1 METASLMTILL
12 VVTVSNADEICIGY
26 QSTNS
31 TETVNTLTENNVPV
45 THAKELLHT
54 EHNGMLCATSLG
66 HPLILDTCTIEGLIY
81 GNPSCDLLLGGREW
95 SYIVERPSAVNGLCY
110 PGNVQNLEELRSLF
124 SSARSYQRIQIFP
137 DTIWNV
143 SYSGTSKACSDSFY
157 RSMRWLTQ
165 KNNNYPIQDA
175 QYTNN
180 QEKNIL
186 FMWGINHPPTDTAQT
201 NLYTRTDT
209 TTSVATEEINRTFKP
224 LIGPRPLVNG
234 LMGRINYYWS
244 VLKPGQTLRIKS
256 NGNLIAPW
264 YGHILSRES
273 HGRILRT
280 DLKRGSCTEQ
290 CQTEKG
296 GLNPT
301 SPLQNVSKYAF
312 GNCSKYIG
320 IKSLKLAVGLRKV
333 PCRSSRGLFGAIAG
347 FIEGGW
353 SGLVAGWYGFQH
365 SNDQGV
371 GMAADRDSTQKA
383 SDKITSKLNNIVGK
397 TIKRYEIL
405 DHEFSEVGTRI
416 SMINT
421 KIDDQIQDIWAYN
434 AEFIVLLENQKTMDE
449 HDANVNNLYNNQT
462 TAGGSNAVEDGKG
475 CFELY
480 HKCDDQ
486 CMESIR
492 NGTYNRR
499 KYQEESKLER
509 QKIEGA
515 KPESEGTQ
523 EILII
528 YLSVASSMVIARGFV
543 ALELWAMSIVSCR
556 CNICI

>member
-1 METASLMTILL
+1 METVSLMTILL
-12 VVTVSNADEICIGY
+12 VATVSNADKICIGY

-31 TETVNTLTENNVPV
+31 TETVDTLTENNVPV

-66 HPLILDTCTIEGLIY
+66 NPLILDTCTIEGLIY
-81 GNPSCDLLLGGREW
+81 GNPSCDPLLGGREW

-110 PGNVQNLEELRSLF
+110 PGSVENLEELRSLF

-165 KNNNYPIQDA
+165 KNNAYPIQDA

-186 FMWGINHPPTDTAQT
+186 FMWGINHPPTETAQT

-209 TTSVATEEINRTFKP
+209 TTSVATEEINRIFKP

-244 VLKPGQTLRIKS
+244 VLKPGQTLPIKS
-256 NGNLIAPW
+256 DGNLTAPW

-273 HGRILRT
+273 HGRILNT
-280 DLKRGSCTEQ
+280 DLKRGSCTVQ

-296 GLNPT
+296 GLNT
-301 SPLQNVSKYAF
+301 TLSFQNVSKYAF

-320 IKSLKLAVGLRKV
+320 IKSLKLAVGLRNV
-333 PCRSSRGLFGAIAG
+333 PSRYSRGLFGAIAG

-353 SGLVAGWYGFQH
+353 SGLVDGWYGFQH

-383 SDKITSKLNNIVGK
+383 IDKITSKVNNIVDK
-397 TIKRYEIL
+397 MNKQYEII
-405 DHEFSEVGTRI
+405 DHEFSEVETRLN
-416 SMINT
+416 MINN
-421 KIDDQIQDIWAYN
+421 KVDDQIQDIWAYN
-434 AEFIVLLENQKTMDE
+434 AELLVLLENQKTLDE
-449 HDANVNNLYNNQT
+449 HDSNVNNLYNKVKR
-462 TAGGSNAVEDGKG
+462 ALGSNAVEDGKG

-480 HKCDDQ
+480 HKCDNQ
-486 CMESIR
+486 CMETIR

-509 QKIEGA
+509 QKIEGV
-515 KPESEGTQ
+515 KLESEGTYK
-523 EILII
+523 ILTI
-528 YLSVASSMVIARGFV
+528 YSTVASSLVIAMGF
-543 ALELWAMSIVSCR
+543 AAFLFWAMSNRSCR

>member
-1 METASLMTILL
+1 METVSLITILL
-12 VVTVSNADEICIGY
+12 VATVSNADKICIGY

-31 TETVNTLTENNVPV
+31 TETVDTLTENNVPV

-66 HPLILDTCTIEGLIY
+66 QPLILDTCTIEGLIY
-81 GNPSCDLLLGGREW
+81 GNPSCDLSLEGREW
-95 SYIVERPSAVNGLCY
+95 SYIVERPSAVHGLCY
-110 PGNVQNLEELRSLF
+110 PGKVEDLEELRSLF

-143 SYSGTSKACSDSFY
+143 SYDGTSTACSGSFY
-157 RSMRWLTQ
+157 RSMRWLTR
-165 KNNNYPIQDA
+165 KDGNYPIQDA

-180 QEKNIL
+180 QGKNIL
-186 FMWGINHPPTDTAQT
+186 FMWGINHPPTDETQRE
-201 NLYTRTDT
+201 LYTRTDT
-209 TTSVATEEINRTFKP
+209 TTSVATEEINRIFKP

-244 VLKPGQTLRIKS
+244 ILKPGQTLRIKS
-256 NGNLIAPW
+256 DGNLIAPW
-264 YGHILSRES
+264 YGHILSGES
-273 HGRILRT
+273 HGRILKT
-280 DLKRGSCTEQ
+280 DLKKGSCTVQ

-296 GLNPT
+296 GLNTTLPF
-301 SPLQNVSKYAF
+301 QNVSKYAF

-320 IKSLKLAVGLRKV
+320 IKSLKLAVGLRNV
-333 PCRSSRGLFGAIAG
+333 PSRSSRGLLGAIAG
-347 FIEGGW
+347 FIERGW
-353 SGLVAGWYGFQH
+353 PGLVAGWYGFQH

-383 SDKITSKLNNIVGK
+383 IDKITSKVNNIVDK
-397 TIKRYEIL
+397 MYKQYEIIDL
-405 DHEFSEVGTRI
+405 EFSEVETRI
-416 SMINT
+416 NMINN

-434 AEFIVLLENQKTMDE
+434 AELIVLLDNQKTLDE
-449 HDANVNNLYNNQT
+449 HDANVNNLYNKIKR
-462 TAGGSNAVEDGKG
+462 ALGSNAVEDGKG

-486 CMESIR
+486 CMETIR

-509 QKIEGA
+509 QKIEGV
-515 KPESEGTQ
+515 KLESEGTYK
-523 EILII
+523 ILSI
-528 YLSVASSMVIARGFV
+528 YSTVASSLVIAMGSAAF
-543 ALELWAMSIVSCR
+543 LFWAMSNGSCR
-556 CNICI
+556 CNSCI

>member
-1 METASLMTILL
+1 MDTVSLITILL
-12 VVTVSNADEICIGY
+12 PSTVSIADKICIGY

-31 TETVNTLTENNVPV
+31 TETVNTLTQNNVPV
-45 THAKELLHT
+45 THAVELLHT
-54 EHNGMLCATSLG
+54 QHNGMLCATSLG
-66 HPLILDTCTIEGLIY
+66 QPLILDTCTIEGLIY
-81 GNPSCDLLLGGREW
+81 GNPSCDPLPEEREW
-95 SYIVERPSAVNGLCY
+95 SYIIERPSAVNGLCY
-110 PGNVQNLEELRSLF
+110 PGNVENLKELMSLF
-124 SSARSYQRIQIFP
+124 SSAGSYQKNPIFP

-143 SYSGTSKACSDSFY
+143 SYYGTSDTCSGSFY
-157 RSMRWLTQ
+157 RNVRWLTR
-165 KNNNYPIQDA
+165 KDGNYPTQDA

-180 QEKNIL
+180 QGNNIL
-186 FMWGINHPPTDTAQT
+186 FMWGINNPPTDDTQR
-201 NLYTRTDT
+201 NLYTITDT
-209 TTSVATEEINRTFKP
+209 TTSVATEEINRIFKP

-256 NGNLIAPW
+256 DGNLVAPW
-264 YGHILSRES
+264 YGYILSGES

-280 DLKRGSCTEQ
+280 DLKRGSCTVQ

-296 GLNPT
+296 GLNTTLPF
-301 SPLQNVSKYAF
+301 QNVSKYAF
-312 GNCSKYIG
+312 GNCSKYIAM
-320 IKSLKLAVGLRKV
+320 KSLKLAVGLRNV
-333 PCRSSRGLFGAIAG
+333 PSRSSRGLCGAIAG

-383 SDKITSKLNNIVGK
+383 VDKITSKVNNIVAK
-397 TIKRYEIL
+397 MYKPYEIIGL
-405 DHEFSEVGTRI
+405 EFSEVETRI
-416 SMINT
+416 NMINH

-434 AEFIVLLENQKTMDE
+434 AESIVLLDNQKTLDE
-449 HDANVNNLYNNQT
+449 HDANVNNLYNKVKR
-462 TAGGSNAVEDGKG
+462 ALGSNAVEDGKG

-480 HKCDDQ
+480 HKRDDQ
-486 CMESIR
+486 CMETIR

-509 QKIEGA
+509 QKIEGV
-515 KPESEGTQ
+515 KQESEGTYK
-523 EILII
+523 IVSI
-528 YLSVASSMVIARGFV
+528 YSTVASSLVIAMGF
-543 ALELWAMSIVSCR
+543 AAFLFWAMSNGSCR

>member
-1 METASLMTILL
+1 METVSLITILL
-12 VVTVSNADEICIGY
+12 VATVSNADKICIGY

-31 TETVNTLTENNVPV
+31 TETVDTLTENNVPV

-66 HPLILDTCTIEGLIY
+66 QPLILDTCTIEGLIY
-81 GNPSCDLLLGGREW
+81 GNPSCDLSLEGREW

-143 SYSGTSKACSDSFY
+143 SYDGTSTACSGSFY
-157 RSMRWLTQ
+157 RSMRWLTR
-165 KNNNYPIQDA
+165 KNGDYPTQDA

-180 QEKNIL
+180 QGKNIL
-186 FMWGINHPPTDTAQT
+186 FMWGINHPPTDDTQR

-209 TTSVATEEINRTFKP
+209 TTSVATEEINRIFKP

-234 LMGRINYYWS
+234 LMGRIDYYWS

-256 NGNLIAPW
+256 DGNLIAPW

-273 HGRILRT
+273 HGRILTT
-280 DLKRGSCTEQ
+280 DLKRGSCTVQ
-290 CQTEKG
+290 CQREKG
-296 GLNPT
+296 GLHT
-301 SPLQNVSKYAF
+301 ALPLQNVSKYAI

-320 IKSLKLAVGLRKV
+320 IKSLKLAVGLRNV
-333 PCRSSRGLFGAIAG
+333 PSRSSRGLFGAIAG

-353 SGLVAGWYGFQH
+353 SGLVGGWYGFQH

-383 SDKITSKLNNIVGK
+383 IDKITSKVNNMVAK
-397 TIKRYEIL
+397 LYKQYEII

-416 SMINT
+416 NMSSN
-421 KIDDQIQDIWAYN
+421 KFDGQIQDIWAYN
-434 AEFIVLLENQKTMDE
+434 AESVVLLDNQKTRDE
-449 HDANVNNLYNNQT
+449 HDANPDNVYNKVKR
-462 TAGGSNAVEDGKG
+462 ASGSNAVEDGKG
-475 CFELY
+475 CFEQS
-480 HKCDDQ
+480 HKCNEE
-486 CMESIR
+486 CMETIR
-492 NGTYNRR
+492 NRTFNRR
-499 KYQEESKLER
+499 KYQAESKLER
-509 QKIEGA
+509 QKIEGVN
-515 KPESEGTQ
+515 Q
-523 EILII
+523 ELDRTCKVVSI
-528 YLSVASSMVIARGFV
+528 YSTVAWYRVIAMGFV
-543 ALELWAMSIVSCR
+543 AFLFGALYNGSCR

>member
-1 METASLMTILL
+1 MDTASLMTILL
-12 VVTVSNADEICIGY
+12 VVTVSNANEICIGY

-186 FMWGINHPPTDTAQT
+186 FMWGINHPPTDTTQT

-273 HGRILRT
+273 HGRILKT
-280 DLKRGSCTEQ
+280 DLKRGSCTVQ
-290 CQTEKG
+290 CQSKKD
-296 GLNPT
+296 GLNKT
-301 SPLQNVSKYAF
+301 LPLHQVSKYAF
-312 GNCSKYIG
+312 GNCSKYKG
-320 IKSLKLAVGLRKV
+320 IKSLKLADALRKV

-371 GMAADRDSTQKA
+371 CMAADRESTQKA
-383 SDKITSKLNNIVGK
+383 IDQITSKLNNIVGK
-397 TIKRYEIL
+397 TIKQYEIL
-405 DHEFSEVGTRI
+405 DHEFSEVETRLN
-416 SMINT
+416 MINN
-421 KIDDQIQDIWAYN
+421 KIHDQIQDIWAYN
-434 AEFIVLLENQKTMDE
+434 PEIIVLLENQKTMEE
-449 HDANVNNLYNNQT
+449 HDANVNNLYNKVKR
-462 TAGGSNAVEDGKG
+462 ALGSNAVEDGKG

-486 CMESIR
+486 CMETIR

-499 KYQEESKLER
+499 RYQEEWKLER

-515 KPESEGTQ
+515 KPESEGIYK
-523 EILII
+523 ILII

-543 ALELWAMSIVSCR
+543 ALLLWTMSNGSCR

>member
-1 METASLMTILL
+1 MEAVSLITIL
-12 VVTVSNADEICIGY
+12 VVATVSNADKICIGY

-31 TETVNTLTENNVPV
+31 TETVDTLTENNVPV

-81 GNPSCDLLLGGREW
+81 GNPSCDPLLGGREW

-110 PGNVQNLEELRSLF
+110 PGNVENLEELRSLF
-124 SSARSYQRIQIFP
+124 SSSRSYQRIQIFP

-165 KNNNYPIQDA
+165 KNNAYPTQDA

-180 QEKNIL
+180 QGKNIL
-186 FMWGINHPPTDTAQT
+186 FMWGINHPPTDAAQT

-209 TTSVATEEINRTFKP
+209 TTSVATEEMNRVFKP

-256 NGNLIAPW
+256 DGNLIAPW
-264 YGHILSRES
+264 YGHILSGES
-273 HGRILRT
+273 HGRILKT
-280 DLKRGSCTEQ
+280 DLKMGSCTVQ

-296 GLNPT
+296 GLNTTLPF
-301 SPLQNVSKYAF
+301 QNVSKYAF

-320 IKSLKLAVGLRKV
+320 VKSLKLAVGLRNV
-333 PCRSSRGLFGAIAG
+333 PSRSSRGLFGAIAG

-353 SGLVAGWYGFQH
+353 SGLIAGWYGFQH

-383 SDKITSKLNNIVGK
+383 VDKITSKVNNIVDK
-397 TIKRYEIL
+397 MNKQYEII
-405 DHEFSEVGTRI
+405 DHEFSEVETRLN
-416 SMINT
+416 MIND
-421 KIDDQIQDIWAYN
+421 KVDDQIQDIWAYN
-434 AEFIVLLENQKTMDE
+434 AELLVLLENQKTLDE
-449 HDANVNNLYNNQT
+449 HDANVNNLYNKVKR
-462 TAGGSNAVEDGKG
+462 ALGSNAVEDGRG

-480 HKCDDQ
+480 HKCDNH
-486 CMESIR
+486 CMETIR

-509 QKIEGA
+509 QKIEGV
-515 KPESEGTQ
+515 KLESEETYK
-523 EILII
+523 ILTI
-528 YLSVASSMVIARGFV
+528 YSTVASSLVIAMGF
-543 ALELWAMSIVSCR
+543 AAFLFWAMSNGSCR

>member
-1 METASLMTILL
+1 MDTVSLITILL
-12 VVTVSNADEICIGY
+12 IATVSNADKICIGY

-31 TETVNTLTENNVPV
+31 AETVDTLTENNVPV

-54 EHNGMLCATSLG
+54 EHNGMLGATSLG
-66 HPLILDTCTIEGLIY
+66 QPLILDTCTIEGLIY
-81 GNPSCDLLLGGREW
+81 GNPSCDLSLEGREW

-137 DTIWNV
+137 HTIWNV
-143 SYSGTSKACSDSFY
+143 SYYGTSTACSGSFY
-157 RSMRWLTQ
+157 KSMRWLTR
-165 KNNNYPIQDA
+165 KNGDYPIQDA

-180 QEKNIL
+180 QGKNIL
-186 FMWGINHPPTDTAQT
+186 FMWGINHPPTDTTQRD
-201 NLYTRTDT
+201 LYTRIDT
-209 TTSVATEEINRTFKP
+209 TTSVATEEINRVFKP

-234 LMGRINYYWS
+234 LMGRIDYYWS

-256 NGNLIAPW
+256 DGNLIAPW
-264 YGHILSRES
+264 FGHILSGES
-273 HGRILRT
+273 HGRILTT
-280 DLKRGSCTEQ
+280 DLKRGSCTVQ

-296 GLNPT
+296 GLN
-301 SPLQNVSKYAF
+301 SAQPLQNVSKYAF

-320 IKSLKLAVGLRKV
+320 IKSLKLAVGLRNV
-333 PCRSSRGLFGAIAG
+333 RSRYSRGLFGAIAG

-383 SDKITSKLNNIVGK
+383 VDKITSKVNNIVAK
-397 TIKRYEIL
+397 LYKPYEIIDL
-405 DHEFSEVGTRI
+405 EFSVVGTRI
-416 SMINT
+416 IMSNN
-421 KIDDQIQDIWAYN
+421 KFDDQIQDIWAYN
-434 AEFIVLLENQKTMDE
+434 AESLVLLENQKTREEQDIKPDNE
-449 HDANVNNLYNNQT
+449 GNKVKRA
-462 TAGGSNAVEDGKG
+462 ACSNAVEDGKG
-475 CFELY
+475 CLELY

-486 CMESIR
+486 CMETIR

-499 KYQEESKLER
+499 ECQAESKLER
-509 QKIEGA
+509 QKMEGV
-515 KPESEGTQ
+515 KLESERTC
-523 EILII
+523 EILSI
-528 YLSVASSMVIARGFV
+528 YSTVASYRVIAMGSVAFLIG
-543 ALELWAMSIVSCR
+543 AMSNGSCR

>member
-1 METASLMTILL
+1 METVSLITIL
-12 VVTVSNADEICIGY
+12 VVATVSNADKICIGY

-31 TETVNTLTENNVPV
+31 TETVDTLTENNVPV
-45 THAKELLHT
+45 TNAKELLHT

-81 GNPSCDLLLGGREW
+81 GNPSCDPLLGGREW

-110 PGNVQNLEELRSLF
+110 PGNVENLEELRSLF
-124 SSARSYQRIQIFP
+124 SSSRSYQRIQIFP

-165 KNNNYPIQDA
+165 KNNAYPTQDA

-180 QEKNIL
+180 QGKNIL
-186 FMWGINHPPTDTAQT
+186 FMWGINHPPTDDVQT

-209 TTSVATEEINRTFKP
+209 TTSVATEEMNRVFKP

-256 NGNLIAPW
+256 DGNLIAPW
-264 YGHILSRES
+264 YGHILSGES
-273 HGRILRT
+273 HGRILKT
-280 DLKRGSCTEQ
+280 DLKMGNCTVQ

-296 GLNPT
+296 GLNTTLPF
-301 SPLQNVSKYAF
+301 QNVSKYAF

-320 IKSLKLAVGLRKV
+320 VKSLKLAVGLRNV
-333 PCRSSRGLFGAIAG
+333 PSRSSRGLFGAIAG

-383 SDKITSKLNNIVGK
+383 VDKITSKVNNIVDK
-397 TIKRYEIL
+397 MNKQYEII
-405 DHEFSEVGTRI
+405 DHEFSEVETRL
-416 SMINT
+416 SMIND
-421 KIDDQIQDIWAYN
+421 KVDDQIQDIWAYN
-434 AEFIVLLENQKTMDE
+434 AELLVLLENQKTLDE
-449 HDANVNNLYNNQT
+449 HDANVNNLYNKVKR
-462 TAGGSNAVEDGKG
+462 ALGSNAVEDGRG

-480 HKCDDQ
+480 HKCDNH
-486 CMESIR
+486 CMETIR

-499 KYQEESKLER
+499 KYQEESKLEK
-509 QKIEGA
+509 QKIEGV
-515 KPESEGTQ
+515 KLESEETYK
-523 EILII
+523 ILTI
-528 YLSVASSMVIARGFV
+528 YSTVASSLVIAMGF
-543 ALELWAMSIVSCR
+543 AAFLFWAMSNGSCR

>member
-1 METASLMTILL
+1 METVSLITILL
-12 VVTVSNADEICIGY
+12 VATVSNADKICIGY

-31 TETVNTLTENNVPV
+31 TETVDTLTENNVPV

-66 HPLILDTCTIEGLIY
+66 QPLILDTCTIEGLIY
-81 GNPSCDLLLGGREW
+81 GNPSCDLSLEGREW
-95 SYIVERPSAVNGLCY
+95 SYIVERPSAVHGLCY
-110 PGNVQNLEELRSLF
+110 PGKVEDLEELRSLF

-143 SYSGTSKACSDSFY
+143 SYDGTSTACSGSFY
-157 RSMRWLTQ
+157 RSMRWLTR
-165 KNNNYPIQDA
+165 KDGNYPIQDA

-180 QEKNIL
+180 QGKNIL
-186 FMWGINHPPTDTAQT
+186 FMWGINHPPTDETQRE
-201 NLYTRTDT
+201 LYTRTDT
-209 TTSVATEEINRTFKP
+209 TTSVATEEINRIFKP

-244 VLKPGQTLRIKS
+244 ILNPGQTLRIKS
-256 NGNLIAPW
+256 DGNLLAPW
-264 YGHILSRES
+264 YGHILSGES
-273 HGRILRT
+273 HGRILKT
-280 DLKRGSCTEQ
+280 DLKKGSCTVQ

-296 GLNPT
+296 GLNT
-301 SPLQNVSKYAF
+301 TLSCQNVSKYAF

-320 IKSLKLAVGLRKV
+320 IKSLKLAVGLRNV
-333 PCRSSRGLFGAIAG
+333 RSRSSRGLFGAIAG

-353 SGLVAGWYGFQH
+353 PGLVAGWYGFQH

-383 SDKITSKLNNIVGK
+383 IDKITSKVNNIVDK
-397 TIKRYEIL
+397 MNKQYEII
-405 DHEFSEVGTRI
+405 DHEFSEVETRLN
-416 SMINT
+416 MINN

-434 AEFIVLLENQKTMDE
+434 AELLVLLENQKTLDE
-449 HDANVNNLYNNQT
+449 HDANVNNLYNKIKR
-462 TAGGSNAVEDGKG
+462 ALGSNAVEDGKG

-486 CMESIR
+486 CMETIR

-509 QKIEGA
+509 QKIEGV
-515 KPESEGTQ
+515 KLESEGTYK
-523 EILII
+523 ILTI
-528 YLSVASSMVIARGFV
+528 YSTVASSLVIAMGF
-543 ALELWAMSIVSCR
+543 AAFLFWAMSNGSCR

>member
-1 METASLMTILL
+1 METISLMTILL
-12 VVTVSNADEICIGY
+12 VATVSNADKICIGY

-31 TETVNTLTENNVPV
+31 TETVDTLTENNVPV

-66 HPLILDTCTIEGLIY
+66 NPLILDTCTIEGLIY
-81 GNPSCDLLLGGREW
+81 GNPSCDPLLGGRQW

-110 PGNVQNLEELRSLF
+110 PGSVQNLKELMSLF
-124 SSARSYQRIQIFP
+124 SSARSYQKIQIFP
-137 DTIWNV
+137 HTIWNV

-165 KNNNYPIQDA
+165 KNNAYPTQDA

-180 QEKNIL
+180 QENNIL
-186 FMWGINHPPTDTAQT
+186 FMWGINHPPTETVQT
-201 NLYTRTDT
+201 NLYTKTDT
-209 TTSVATEEINRTFKP
+209 TTSVATEEINRIFKP
-224 LIGPRPLVNG
+224 LIRPRPLVNG

-256 NGNLIAPW
+256 DGNLIAPW

-273 HGRILRT
+273 HGRILNT
-280 DLKRGSCTEQ
+280 DLKRGSCTVQ
-290 CQTEKG
+290 RQTDKG
-296 GLNPT
+296 GLNT
-301 SPLQNVSKYAF
+301 TLAFQNVSEYAS

-320 IKSLKLAVGLRKV
+320 IKSVKLAVGLRNV
-333 PCRSSRGLFGAIAG
+333 RSRYSRGLFGAIAG

-353 SGLVAGWYGFQH
+353 SGLVDGWYGFQH

-383 SDKITSKLNNIVGK
+383 IDKITSKVNNMVDK
-397 TIKRYEIL
+397 MNKQYEII
-405 DHEFSEVGTRI
+405 DHEFSEVETRLN
-416 SMINT
+416 MINN
-421 KIDDQIQDIWAYN
+421 KVDDQIQDIWAYN
-434 AEFIVLLENQKTMDE
+434 AELLVLLENQKTLDE
-449 HDANVNNLYNNQT
+449 HDSNVNNLYNKVKR
-462 TAGGSNAVEDGKG
+462 ALGSNAVEDGKG

-480 HKCDDQ
+480 HKCDNQ
-486 CMESIR
+486 CMETIR

-509 QKIEGA
+509 QKIEGV
-515 KPESEGTQ
+515 KLESEGTYK
-523 EILII
+523 ILSI
-528 YLSVASSMVIARGFV
+528 YSTVASSLVIAMGSAAF
-543 ALELWAMSIVSCR
+543 LFWAMSNGSCR

>member
-1 METASLMTILL
+1 MDTVSLITILL
-12 VVTVSNADEICIGY
+12 ISTVSNADKICIGY

-31 TETVNTLTENNVPV
+31 AETVDTLTENNVPV

-66 HPLILDTCTIEGLIY
+66 QPLILDTCTIEGLIY
-81 GNPSCDLLLGGREW
+81 GNPSCDLSLEGREW

-110 PGNVQNLEELRSLF
+110 PGNVENLEELRSLF

-137 DTIWNV
+137 HTIWNV
-143 SYSGTSKACSDSFY
+143 SYYGTSTACSGSFY
-157 RSMRWLTQ
+157 RSMRWLTR
-165 KNNNYPIQDA
+165 KNGDYPVQDA

-180 QEKNIL
+180 QGKNIL
-186 FMWGINHPPTDTAQT
+186 FMWGINHPPTDTTQRD
-201 NLYTRTDT
+201 LYTRTDT
-209 TTSVATEEINRTFKP
+209 TTSVATEEINRIFKP

-234 LMGRINYYWS
+234 LMGRIDYYWS

-256 NGNLIAPW
+256 DGNLIAPW

-273 HGRILRT
+273 HGRILTT
-280 DLKRGSCTEQ
+280 DLKRGSCTVQ

-296 GLNPT
+296 GLHT
-301 SPLQNVSKYAF
+301 ALPLLNVSKYAF

-320 IKSLKLAVGLRKV
+320 IKSLKLAVGLRNV
-333 PCRSSRGLFGAIAG
+333 RSRSSRGLFGAIAG

-383 SDKITSKLNNIVGK
+383 MDKITSNVNNIVAK
-397 TIKRYEIL
+397 MYKQYEIIDL
-405 DHEFSEVGTRI
+405 EFSVVGTRI
-416 SMINT
+416 IMINN
-421 KIDDQIQDIWAYN
+421 KFDDQIQDIWAYN
-434 AEFIVLLENQKTMDE
+434 AESIVSLENQKTLDE
-449 HDANVNNLYNNQT
+449 HDANVNNLGNKVKRG
-462 TAGGSNAVEDGKG
+462 AGSNAVEDGKG
-475 CFELY
+475 CFEQY

-486 CMESIR
+486 CMETIR

-499 KYQEESKLER
+499 EYQEESKLER
-509 QKIEGA
+509 EKIEGLDL
-515 KPESEGTQ
+515 ESEGTY
-523 EILII
+523 EILSIC
-528 YLSVASSMVIARGFV
+528 SRVASYRVIAMGFV
-543 ALELWAMSIVSCR
+543 AFLFGALYNGSCR

>member
-1 METASLMTILL
+1 METVSLITILL
-12 VVTVSNADEICIGY
+12 VATVSNADKICIGY

-31 TETVNTLTENNVPV
+31 TETVDTLTENNVPV

-66 HPLILDTCTIEGLIY
+66 QPLILDTCTIEGLIY
-81 GNPSCDLLLGGREW
+81 GNPSCNLSLEGREW
-95 SYIVERPSAVNGLCY
+95 SYIVERPSAVHGLCY
-110 PGNVQNLEELRSLF
+110 PGKIEDLEELRSLF

-143 SYSGTSKACSDSFY
+143 SYDGTSTACSGSFY
-157 RSMRWLTQ
+157 RSMRWLTR
-165 KNNNYPIQDA
+165 KDGNYPIQDA

-180 QEKNIL
+180 QGKNIL
-186 FMWGINHPPTDTAQT
+186 FMWGINHPPTDETQRG
-201 NLYTRTDT
+201 LYTRTDT
-209 TTSVATEEINRTFKP
+209 TTSVATEEINRIFKP

-256 NGNLIAPW
+256 DGNLIAPW
-264 YGHILSRES
+264 YGHILSGES
-273 HGRILRT
+273 HGRILKT
-280 DLKRGSCTEQ
+280 DLKKGSCTVQ

-296 GLNPT
+296 GLNTTLPF
-301 SPLQNVSKYAF
+301 QNVSKYAF

-320 IKSLKLAVGLRKV
+320 IKSLKLAVGLRNV
-333 PCRSSRGLFGAIAG
+333 PSRSSRGLFGAIAG

-353 SGLVAGWYGFQH
+353 PGLVAGWYGFQH

-383 SDKITSKLNNIVGK
+383 IDKITSKVNNIVDK
-397 TIKRYEIL
+397 MNKQYEII
-405 DHEFSEVGTRI
+405 DHEFSEVETRLN
-416 SMINT
+416 MINN

-434 AEFIVLLENQKTMDE
+434 AELLVLLENQKTLDE
-449 HDANVNNLYNNQT
+449 HDANVNNLYNKVKR
-462 TAGGSNAVEDGKG
+462 ALGSNAVEDGKG

-486 CMESIR
+486 CMETIR

-509 QKIEGA
+509 QKIEGV
-515 KPESEGTQ
+515 KLESEGTYK
-523 EILII
+523 ILTI
-528 YLSVASSMVIARGFV
+528 YSTVASSLVIAMGF
-543 ALELWAMSIVSCR
+543 AAFLFWAMSNGSCR

>member
-1 METASLMTILL
+1 METVSLITILL
-12 VVTVSNADEICIGY
+12 VATVSNADKICIGY

-31 TETVNTLTENNVPV
+31 TETVDTLTENNVPV

-66 HPLILDTCTIEGLIY
+66 QPLILDTCTIEGLIY
-81 GNPSCDLLLGGREW
+81 GNPSCDLSLEGREW
-95 SYIVERPSAVNGLCY
+95 SYIVERPSAVHGLCY
-110 PGNVQNLEELRSLF
+110 PGKVEDLEELRSLF

-143 SYSGTSKACSDSFY
+143 SYDGTSTACSGSFY
-157 RSMRWLTQ
+157 RSMRWLTR
-165 KNNNYPIQDA
+165 KDGNYPIQDA

-180 QEKNIL
+180 QGKNIL
-186 FMWGINHPPTDTAQT
+186 FMWGINHPPTDEKQRE
-201 NLYTRTDT
+201 LYTRTDT
-209 TTSVATEEINRTFKP
+209 TTSVATEEINRIFKP

-244 VLKPGQTLRIKS
+244 ISKPGQTLRIKS
-256 NGNLIAPW
+256 DGNLIAPW
-264 YGHILSRES
+264 YGHILSGES
-273 HGRILRT
+273 TEEFLKT
-280 DLKRGSCTEQ
+280 DLKKGSCTVQ

-296 GLNPT
+296 GLNT
-301 SPLQNVSKYAF
+301 TLSFQNVSKYAF

-320 IKSLKLAVGLRKV
+320 IKSLKLAVGLRNV
-333 PCRSSRGLFGAIAG
+333 RSRSSRGLFGAIAG

-353 SGLVAGWYGFQH
+353 PGLVAGWYGFQH

-383 SDKITSKLNNIVGK
+383 IDKITSKVNNIVDK
-397 TIKRYEIL
+397 MNKQYEII
-405 DHEFSEVGTRI
+405 DHEFSEVETRLN
-416 SMINT
+416 MINN

-434 AEFIVLLENQKTMDE
+434 AELLVLLENQKTLDE
-449 HDANVNNLYNNQT
+449 HDANVNNLYNKVKR
-462 TAGGSNAVEDGKG
+462 ALGSNAVEDGKG

-486 CMESIR
+486 CMETIR

-509 QKIEGA
+509 QKIEGV
-515 KPESEGTQ
+515 KLESEGTYK
-523 EILII
+523 ILTI
-528 YLSVASSMVIARGFV
+528 YSTVASSLVIAMGF
-543 ALELWAMSIVSCR
+543 AAFLFWAMSNGSCR

>member
-1 METASLMTILL
+1 METVSLITMLL
-12 VVTVSNADEICIGY
+12 VATVSNADGICIGY

-31 TETVNTLTENNVPV
+31 AETVDTLTESNVPV

-54 EHNGMLCATSLG
+54 EHNGMLGATSLG
-66 HPLILDTCTIEGLIY
+66 QPLVLDTCTIEGLIY
-81 GNPSCDLLLGGREW
+81 GNPSCDLSLEGREW

-124 SSARSYQRIQIFP
+124 SSARSYQKIQIFP

-143 SYSGTSKACSDSFY
+143 SYYGTSNACSGSFY

-165 KNNNYPIQDA
+165 KNGDYPTQDA

-180 QEKNIL
+180 QGNNIL
-186 FMWGINHPPTDTAQT
+186 FMWGINHPPTDTTQI

-209 TTSVATEEINRTFKP
+209 TTSVATEEINRIFRP

-234 LMGRINYYWS
+234 LMGRIDYYWS

-256 NGNLIAPW
+256 DGNLIAPW

-273 HGRILRT
+273 HGRILNT
-280 DLKRGSCTEQ
+280 DLKRGSCTVQ
-290 CQTEKG
+290 CQTENG
-296 GLNPT
+296 GLHT
-301 SPLQNVSKYAF
+301 ALPLLNVSKYAS
-312 GNCSKYIG
+312 GKCSKYIG
-320 IKSLKLAVGLRKV
+320 IKSLKLAVGLRNV
-333 PCRSSRGLFGAIAG
+333 QSRYSRGLFGAIAG

-353 SGLVAGWYGFQH
+353 PGLVDGWYGFQH

-383 SDKITSKLNNIVGK
+383 IDKITSKVNNIVAK
-397 TIKRYEIL
+397 MYKQYEII
-405 DHEFSEVGTRI
+405 DHEFSEVETRI
-416 SMINT
+416 NMINN

-434 AEFIVLLENQKTMDE
+434 AELIVLLENQKTLDE
-449 HDANVNNLYNNQT
+449 HDAKVNNLYNKVKR
-462 TAGGSNAVEDGKG
+462 ALGSNTVEDGKG
-475 CFELY
+475 CSELY

-486 CMESIR
+486 CMETIR
-492 NGTYNRR
+492 NGTSNRR
-499 KYQEESKLER
+499 KYQAESKKER
-509 QKIEGA
+509 QKMEGA
-515 KPESEGTQ
+515 KLESEGTWK
-523 EILII
+523 ILSI
-528 YLSVASSMVIARGFV
+528 YSTVTSYRVIAMGSVAFLIG
-543 ALELWAMSIVSCR
+543 AMYNGSCR

>member
-12 VVTVSNADEICIGY
+12 IVTVSNANEICLRY

-31 TETVNTLTENNVPV
+31 TETVNTLTENYVPV

-54 EHNGMLCATSLG
+54 QHNGMLGATSLG

-256 NGNLIAPW
+256 NVNLIAPW

-273 HGRILRT
+273 HGRILKT
-280 DLKRGSCTEQ
+280 DVKRGRCTVH
-290 CQTEKG
+290 CQTEFR
-296 GLNPT
+296 GLDTT
-301 SPLQNVSKYAF
+301 SPLQNVSKYAYRK
-312 GNCSKYIG
+312 CSKYIG
-320 IKSLKLAVGLRKV
+320 IKSLKLAVGLRNV
-333 PCRSSRGLFGAIAG
+333 PCRSSRGLFGAIAE
-347 FIEGGW
+347 FLEAVW

-383 SDKITSKLNNIVGK
+383 SDKITSESNNIVGK
-397 TIKRYEIL
+397 TINRFESL
-405 DHEFSEVGTRI
+405 DHEFSEVENRNDI
-416 SMINT
+416 INT
-421 KIDDQIQDIWAYN
+421 KIHDQIQDIWACKP
-434 AEFIVLLENQKTMDE
+434 EIIVLLQYQKTLEE
-449 HDANVNNLYNNQT
+449 HDANVNNRYNNQT
-462 TAGGSNAVEDGKG
+462 TEGISNAVEDSKR
-475 CFELY
+475 CFGTY
-480 HKCDDQ
+480 HKCDGKS
-486 CMESIR
+486 MESIR
-492 NGTYNRR
+492 NARNNRR
-499 KYQEESKLER
+499 RYQEEWKLVR
-509 QKIEGA
+509 QKMEGA
-515 KPESEGTQ
+515 KPESEGTHR
-523 EILII
+523 ILII

-543 ALELWAMSIVSCR
+543 ALELWTMSNWSCR

>member
-1 METASLMTILL
+1 
-12 VVTVSNADEICIGY
+12 
-26 QSTNS
+26 
-31 TETVNTLTENNVPV
+31 
-45 THAKELLHT
+45 
-54 EHNGMLCATSLG
+54 
-66 HPLILDTCTIEGLIY
+66 
-81 GNPSCDLLLGGREW
+81 
-95 SYIVERPSAVNGLCY
+95 
-110 PGNVQNLEELRSLF
+110 LEELRSLF
-124 SSARSYQRIQIFP
+124 SSSRSYQRIQIFP

-165 KNNNYPIQDA
+165 KNNAYPTQDA

-180 QEKNIL
+180 QGKNIL

-209 TTSVATEEINRTFKP
+209 TTSVATEEMNRVFKP

-256 NGNLIAPW
+256 DGNLIAPW
-264 YGHILSRES
+264 YGHILSGES
-273 HGRILRT
+273 HGRILKT
-280 DLKRGSCTEQ
+280 GLKMGSCTVQ

-296 GLNPT
+296 GLNTTLPF
-301 SPLQNVSKYAF
+301 QNVSKYAF

-320 IKSLKLAVGLRKV
+320 VKSLKLAVGLRNV
-333 PCRSSRGLFGAIAG
+333 PSRSSRGLFGAIAG

-383 SDKITSKLNNIVGK
+383 VDKITSKVNNIVDK
-397 TIKRYEIL
+397 MNKQYEII
-405 DHEFSEVGTRI
+405 DHEFSEVETRLN
-416 SMINT
+416 MIND
-421 KIDDQIQDIWAYN
+421 KVDDQIQDIWAYN
-434 AEFIVLLENQKTMDE
+434 AELLVLLENQKTLDE
-449 HDANVNNLYNNQT
+449 HDANVNNLYNKVKR
-462 TAGGSNAVEDGKG
+462 ALGSNAVEDGRG

-480 HKCDDQ
+480 HKCDDH
-486 CMESIR
+486 CMETIR

-509 QKIEGA
+509 QKIEGV
-515 KPESEGTQ
+515 KLESEETYK
-523 EILII
+523 ILTI
-528 YLSVASSMVIARGFV
+528 YSTVASSLVIAMGF
-543 ALELWAMSIVSCR
+543 AAFLFWAMSNGSCR

>member
-1 METASLMTILL
+1 METVSLITILL
-12 VVTVSNADEICIGY
+12 VATVSNADKICIGY

-31 TETVNTLTENNVPV
+31 TETVDTLTENNVPV
-45 THAKELLHT
+45 THAKELIHT

-66 HPLILDTCTIEGLIY
+66 QPLILDNCTIEGLIY
-81 GNPSCDLLLGGREW
+81 GNPSCGPLLDGREW

-110 PGNVQNLEELRSLF
+110 PGHVENLEELRSLF

-143 SYSGTSKACSDSFY
+143 SYDGTSKACSGSFY
-157 RSMRWLTQ
+157 RSMRWLTR
-165 KNNNYPIQDA
+165 KNGDYPIQDA

-180 QEKNIL
+180 QGKNIL
-186 FMWGINHPPTDTAQT
+186 FMWGINHPPTDTKQRE
-201 NLYTRTDT
+201 LYTRNDT
-209 TTSVATEEINRTFKP
+209 TTSVATEEINRIFKP

-234 LMGRINYYWS
+234 LMGRIDYYWS
-244 VLKPGQTLRIKS
+244 VLRPGQTLRIKS
-256 NGNLIAPW
+256 DGNLIAPW
-264 YGHILSRES
+264 YGHILSGEG
-273 HGRILRT
+273 HGRILKT
-280 DLKRGSCTEQ
+280 DLKKGSRTVQ

-296 GLNPT
+296 GLNTTLPF
-301 SPLQNVSKYAF
+301 QNVSKYAF

-320 IKSLKLAVGLRKV
+320 IKSLKLAVGLRNV
-333 PCRSSRGLFGAIAG
+333 PSRSSRGLFGAIAG

-383 SDKITSKLNNIVGK
+383 IDKITSKVNNIVDK
-397 TIKRYEIL
+397 MNKQYEII
-405 DHEFSEVGTRI
+405 DHEFSEVETRLN
-416 SMINT
+416 MINN

-434 AEFIVLLENQKTMDE
+434 AELLVLLENQKTLDE
-449 HDANVNNLYNNQT
+449 HDANVNNLYNKVKR
-462 TAGGSNAVEDGKG
+462 ALGSNAVEDGKG

-486 CMESIR
+486 CMETIR

-509 QKIEGA
+509 QKIEGV
-515 KPESEGTQ
+515 KLESEGTYK
-523 EILII
+523 ILTI
-528 YLSVASSMVIARGFV
+528 YSTVASSLVIAMGF
-543 ALELWAMSIVSCR
+543 AAFLFWAMSNGSCR

>member
-12 VVTVSNADEICIGY
+12 VVTVSNANGICIGY

-31 TETVNTLTENNVPV
+31 TETVDTLTENNVPV

-157 RSMRWLTQ
+157 RSMRWLTH

-273 HGRILRT
+273 HGRILKT
-280 DLKRGSCTEQ
+280 DLKRGSCTVH

-301 SPLQNVSKYAF
+301 LPLQKVSKYAF
-312 GNCSKYIG
+312 GSCSKYIG
-320 IKSLKLAVGLRKV
+320 IKSLKLAVGLRNV

-347 FIEGGW
+347 FIEAGW

-383 SDKITSKLNNIVGK
+383 IDKITSKLNNIVGK
-397 TIKRYEIL
+397 TIKHFEIL
-405 DHEFSEVGTRI
+405 DHEFSEVENRI
-416 SMINT
+416 NMINT
-421 KIDDQIQDIWAYN
+421 KIHDQIQDIWAYN
-434 AEFIVLLENQKTMDE
+434 AEIIVLLQNQKTMEE
-449 HDANVNNLYNNQT
+449 HDANVNNLYNKVKR
-462 TAGGSNAVEDGKG
+462 AGVSNAVEDGKR
-475 CFELY
+475 CFDTY

-499 KYQEESKLER
+499 RYQEEWKLVI
-509 QKIEGA
+509 QKMEGA
-515 KPESEGTQ
+515 RPEDEGFQ
-523 EILII
+523 GILIF
-528 YLSVASSMVIARGFV
+528 YLTVASSLVNARGFV
-543 ALELWAMSIVSCR
+543 ALELWSMSIVSCR

>member
-1 METASLMTILL
+1 METVSLITILL
-12 VVTVSNADEICIGY
+12 VATVSNADKICIGY

-31 TETVNTLTENNVPV
+31 TETVDTLTENNVPV

-54 EHNGMLCATSLG
+54 EHNGMLCATNLG

-110 PGNVQNLEELRSLF
+110 PGNVENLEELRSLF
-124 SSARSYQRIQIFP
+124 SSASSYQRIQIFP

-165 KNNNYPIQDA
+165 KNNAYPIQDA

-180 QEKNIL
+180 RGKNIL

-209 TTSVATEEINRTFKP
+209 TTSVATEDINRTFKP

-234 LMGRINYYWS
+234 QQGRIDYYWS
-244 VLKPGQTLRIKS
+244 VLKPGQTLRVRS

-264 YGHILSRES
+264 YGHILSGES
-273 HGRILRT
+273 HRRVLKT
-280 DLKRGSCTEQ
+280 DLKSGNCAVQ
-290 CQTEKG
+290 CQTERG
-296 GLNPT
+296 GLNTTLPF
-301 SPLQNVSKYAF
+301 QNVSKYAF
-312 GNCSKYIG
+312 GNCPKYVG
-320 IKSLKLAVGLRKV
+320 VKSLKLAVGLRNV
-333 PCRSSRGLFGAIAG
+333 PARSSRGLFGAIAG

-383 SDKITSKLNNIVGK
+383 IDKITSKVNNIVDK
-397 TIKRYEIL
+397 MNKQYEVI
-405 DHEFSEVGTRI
+405 DHEFSEVETRLN
-416 SMINT
+416 MINN

-434 AEFIVLLENQKTMDE
+434 AELLVLLENQKTLDE
-449 HDANVNNLYNNQT
+449 HDANVNNLYNKVKR
-462 TAGGSNAVEDGKG
+462 ALGSNAVEDGKG

-486 CMESIR
+486 CMETIR

-499 KYQEESKLER
+499 KYKEESKLER
-509 QKIEGA
+509 QKIEGV
-515 KPESEGTQ
+515 KLESEGTYK
-523 EILII
+523 ILTI
-528 YLSVASSMVIARGFV
+528 YSTVASSLVIAMGF
-543 ALELWAMSIVSCR
+543 AAFLFWAMSNGSCR

>member
-1 METASLMTILL
+1 METVSLITIL
-12 VVTVSNADEICIGY
+12 VVATVSNADKICIGY

-31 TETVNTLTENNVPV
+31 TETVDTLTENNVPV

-81 GNPSCDLLLGGREW
+81 GNPSCDPLLGGREW

-110 PGNVQNLEELRSLF
+110 PGNVENLEELRSLF
-124 SSARSYQRIQIFP
+124 SSSRSYQRIQIFP

-165 KNNNYPIQDA
+165 KNNAYPTQDA

-180 QEKNIL
+180 QGKNIL

-209 TTSVATEEINRTFKP
+209 TTSVATEEMNRIFKP

-256 NGNLIAPW
+256 DGNLITPW
-264 YGHILSRES
+264 YGHILSGENQ
-273 HGRILRT
+273 GRIIKN
-280 DLKRGSCTEQ
+280 DLKRGRCTVQ
-290 CQTEKG
+290 CQTGKG

-301 SPLQNVSKYAF
+301 LPFQNVIKYAF
-312 GNCSKYIG
+312 GKCSNYTG
-320 IKSLKLAVGLRKV
+320 VKSFKLAVGMRNG
-333 PCRSSRGLFGAIAG
+333 PSRSSRGLFGAIAG

-383 SDKITSKLNNIVGK
+383 IDKITSKVNNIVDK
-397 TIKRYEIL
+397 MNKQYEII
-405 DHEFSEVGTRI
+405 DHEFSEVETRLN
-416 SMINT
+416 MINN
-421 KIDDQIQDIWAYN
+421 KVDDQIQDIWAYN
-434 AEFIVLLENQKTMDE
+434 AELLVLLENQKTLDE
-449 HDANVNNLYNNQT
+449 HDANVNNLYNKVKR
-462 TAGGSNAVEDGKG
+462 ALGSNAVEDGKG

-480 HKCDDQ
+480 HKCDDH
-486 CMESIR
+486 CMETIR

-509 QKIEGA
+509 QKIEGV
-515 KPESEGTQ
+515 KLESEETYK
-523 EILII
+523 ILTI
-528 YLSVASSMVIARGFV
+528 YSTVASSLVIAMGF
-543 ALELWAMSIVSCR
+543 AAFLFWAMSNGSCR